1 MVVRN
6 SDGTVEVERGRQNG
20 FYASTTPTEL
30 VGKRKFHGHR
40 GRNRFFFCGRLMMS
54 KSNGAF
60 FVTLTLIVSTMICF
74 YVFDAAYVAENIS
87 LALPIVVSVLFLFVL
102 ANLFKTSFSD
112 PGILPRAANKEV
124 LEHERLYR
132 IETGNPSATN
142 PRSKSVPVLQ
152 QCLVV
157 KFCYTCRLFRPP
169 RSSHCSVCDNCV
181 LRFDHHCPW
190 VGNCVGLRNYR
201 HFYMFILL
209 LTILD
214 LFVGGCAVAH
224 LVMLSMSQRTFINA
238 IQLTP
243 GSLFVAIMCLLSVWS
258 VLGLSGFHTYLLA
271 SNQTTNE
278 EVKDTFADMWPSNCG
293 SLYSTGNFFTNCFT
307 TLCAPEVPSL
317 LDRRGRIAPDT
328 VITVSVL
335 RSLFAHPPNSQVQ
348 PEAIVRSRKTATQW
362 QDGQPVNLVE
372 NLSASGS
379 SASIHSYSSCSVQRV
394 ADDPQ
399 ELESSDESI
408 RHK

>member
-6 SDGTVEVERGRQNG
+6 SDGTVEIERGRQNG

-152 QCLVV
+152 QCLVL

-328 VITVSVL
+328 TIT
-335 RSLFAHPPNSQVQ
+335 VQ
-348 PEAIVRSRKTATQW
+348 PEAIIRSRKTATQW
-362 QDGQPVNLVE
+362 QDTQPVNLVE

-408 RHK
+408 RRK